1 MKLATKLNFTL
12 GIVVMINLFGQFS
25 RRLDALTAFDRS
37 TPDIAHL
44 QELLDALK
52 SYLASIK
59 TIN

>member
-1 MKLATKLNFTL
+1 
-12 GIVVMINLFGQFS
+12 MINLFGQFS
-25 RRLDALTAFDRS
+25 RRLDAHTAFDRS

-44 QELLDALK
+44 QKLFDALK